1 MCGIAGFYQSHFDY
15 LTKEEYYRQILEEME
30 RVQKHRGPDEQG
42 NYLESHFG
50 LAHVRLSIRDLV
62 SGRQPILK
70 KVGDKTFGIV
80 YNGELYNTKELQ
92 EDLMEKG
99 WKFSTT
105 SDTEVVLTG
114 YMEYGPDF
122 VKQMNGI
129 FAFGIM
135 DPVKDRL
142 VLFRD
147 RLGVKPLFYT
157 CFQDQVIFSSEI
169 KGLFAYP
176 GITPK
181 LDKRGLNEIFSI
193 GPAKTYGCGVFK
205 DIEELLP
212 AHYLVCNASGLHAEC
227 YWKLEIRPH

>member
-1 MCGIAGFYQSHFDY
+1 M
-15 LTKEEYYRQILEEME
+15 
-30 RVQKHRGPDEQG
+30 
-42 NYLESHFG
+42 
-50 LAHVRLSIRDLV
+50 
-62 SGRQPILK
+62 
-70 KVGDKTFGIV
+70 
-80 YNGELYNTKELQ
+80 YNGELYNTKELAGRSHRK
-92 EDLMEKG
+92 KG
-99 WKFSTT
+99 LENFSTT

-135 DPVKDRL
+135 DPVKSRL

-193 GPAKTYGCGVFK
+193 GPAKLMAAVFSR
-205 DIEELLP
+205 I
-212 AHYLVCNASGLHAEC
+212 
-227 YWKLEIRPH
+227 

>member
-15 LTKEEYYRQILEEME
+15 ITKEEYYRQILEEME

-42 NYLESHFG
+42 SYLESHFG

-157 CFQDQVIFSSEI
+157 CFQD
-169 KGLFAYP
+169 
-176 GITPK
+176 
-181 LDKRGLNEIFSI
+181 
-193 GPAKTYGCGVFK
+193 
-205 DIEELLP
+205 
-212 AHYLVCNASGLHAEC
+212 
-227 YWKLEIRPH
+227 